1 MKHWKKCKNN
11 QENLEELIKQQEAD
25 IQNCKFK
32 YEQLETDLRASRELT
47 GRLQD
52 EVNVK
57 EQKVIS
63 LLPGTE
69 EPIQAAVAELQQQHN
84 KEIKKLENLLSQ
96 EEEENVA
103 LEEEN
108 KKAVEKTSQLMEN
121 WKTSRRRTSSRG
133 LSWIPIQH
141 PK

>member
-1 MKHWKKCKNN
+1 M
-11 QENLEELIKQQEAD
+11 
-25 IQNCKFK
+25 
-32 YEQLETDLRASRELT
+32 
-47 GRLQD
+47 
-52 EVNVK
+52 K

-63 LLPGTE
+63 LLPGKE
-69 EPIQAAVAELQQQHN
+69 EVIQAAVAELHQQQN

-96 EEEENVA
+96 KEEENVA

-108 KKAVEKTSQLMEN
+108 KAVEKTSQLMEN

-133 LSWIPIQH
+133 LSWIPRPH